1 MTLDFFP
8 RTGPL
13 DSRCGKGGRTSHKVC
28 LDRLLIRRF
37 SKVGLLSDRRT
48 YLVSLIRLPVECY
61 LKIGSVALRMRRF
74 PVER

>member
-1 MTLDFFP
+1 MTLDFFLC
-8 RTGPL
+8 TGQL
-13 DSRCGKGGRTSHKVC
+13 GSWCDKGGRTNHKVC

-48 YLVSLIRLPVECY
+48 CLVSLIRLPVECY